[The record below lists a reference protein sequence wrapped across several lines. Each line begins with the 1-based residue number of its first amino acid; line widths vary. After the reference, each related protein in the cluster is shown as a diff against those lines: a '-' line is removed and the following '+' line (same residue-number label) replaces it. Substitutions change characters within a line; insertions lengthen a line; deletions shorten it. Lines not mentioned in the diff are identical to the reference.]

1 MRQKTKLDLFQRERL
16 QNMKVKDLRKQ
27 SGTDWER
34 LSTMT
39 DKEIDFSD
47 NQELAENFF
56 ANATL
61 RMPEVKKAVSLRI
74 DPDVLEWY
82 KTNGPG
88 YQTRINAVLRMY
100 MQAKSGSSRRTPTRR
115 HIRKNRTP
123 IN

>member
-1 MRQKTKLDLFQRERL
+1 
-16 QNMKVKDLRKQ
+16 MKVKDLKKQ
-27 SGTDWER
+27 SGADWEH

-47 NQELAENFF
+47 NPELTEDFF
-56 ANATL
+56 AHATL
-61 RMPEVKKAVSLRI
+61 RMPVAKKAVSLRI

-100 MQAKSGSSRRTPTRR
+100 MQAKSGLNRRTPTRPA
-115 HIRKNRTP
+115 TP
-123 IN
+123 C

>member
-1 MRQKTKLDLFQRERL
+1 MTPSLYLYSS
-16 QNMKVKDLRKQ
+16 QNMKVKDLKKQ
-27 SGTDWER
+27 SGTDWEQ

-47 NQELAENFF
+47 NQELNEDFF

-61 RMPEVKKAVSLRI
+61 RMPEAKKAVSLRI
-74 DPDVLEWY
+74 DPDVLKWY

-115 HIRKNRTP
+115 HIRKSQTP
-123 IN
+123 KK

>member
-1 MRQKTKLDLFQRERL
+1 MKTKDL
-16 QNMKVKDLRKQ
+16 KKQ

-39 DKEIDFSD
+39 DKEINFSD
-47 NQELAENFF
+47 NTELGNNFF

-61 RMPEVKKAVSLRI
+61 RMPQPKKAVSLRI

-88 YQTRINAVLRMY
+88 YQTRINAILRMY
-100 MQAKSGSSRRTPTRR
+100 MQAKSGTVRRMSSQRYVNKK
-115 HIRKNRTP
+115 HEKDKKVI
-123 IN
+123 